1 MASFDD
7 IRPQSSFAKDDGE
20 FMDAGWRCVFAEH
33 VDRDGN
39 KFDASAMERIA
50 KRCNERIKRR
60 NAFCPIAILHN
71 KEGRDPEVIGFLGPY
86 RTGEI
91 PAEDGRGMVKAVYGR
106 MRVYKEDF
114 HKLKRY
120 PRVSVELW
128 SSKSEP
134 TSGYFDPVSLL
145 GAETPE
151 LDLPIHYA
159 KDEKAG
165 LRCVKYSRLMH
176 YAAASPGGTNVVLP
190 GMVEEKKPKTY
201 EKASKLM
208 LSPED
213 IQQIVVAMKPV
224 CQAIFA
230 EMNPA
235 PQVDDEMSDP
245 EMPPA
250 DEPDGDEM
258 PPEMPPADEAAPADD
273 APAEEAAPEIA
284 EDKPEEKPEAPPVDA
299 EKPDEEDDE
308 PAVKK
313 YQRERDEYQV
323 KYQKA
328 VVDLREI
335 TAKHDELA
343 AVVEGS
349 KREARRAVRYQ
360 KLNDLKAQGFVIVPD
375 EEIADVQD
383 LSDAAFGKFT
393 DTVVKKYQR
402 IPLNMLPVPK
412 GIETD
417 SDNDKKLV
425 KYQKEAFELCEAAT
439 KKGEHI
445 PFREALDRVRKSYE
459 HKPAA

>member
-1 MASFDD
+1 MSAT
-7 IRPQSSFAKDDGE
+7 DDGE
-20 FMDAGWRCVFAEH
+20 FRDFGYVCLFTEH

-39 KFDASAMERIA
+39 RFDKAAMERIT
-50 KRCNERIKRR
+50 KRCNDRIIRR
-60 NAFCPIAILHN
+60 KAFAPIVIRHN
-71 KEGRDPEVIGFLGPY
+71 GDGRDPEVIGLCGPY
-86 RTGEI
+86 RLGTIESD
-91 PAEDGRGMVKAVYGR
+91 DGKGMVAAVYGK
-106 MRVYKEDF
+106 MRVYRDDA
-114 HKLKRY
+114 HKVRKY
-120 PRVSVELW
+120 PYRSVEFW
-128 SSKSEP
+128 CSKTRP
-134 TSGYFDPVSLL
+134 TDGYFHPVSLL
-145 GAETPE
+145 GSEMPE
-151 LDLPIHYA
+151 LDLPVLYGKA
-159 KDEKAG
+159 EKSG
-165 LRCVKYSRLMH
+165 MRCVKYSRLAH
-176 YAAASPGGTNVVLP
+176 YAAEAGGTNVVLP

-235 PQVDDEMSDP
+235 PDVDAGAEIAP
-245 EMPPA
+245 EG
-250 DEPDGDEM
+250 EPDGDEM
-258 PPEMPPADEAAPADD
+258 PPEMPPAEGEAAPVD
-273 APAEEAAPEIA
+273 APPDELNDAPEID
-284 EDKPEEKPEAPPVDA
+284 EDKPEDKPEAPPVEA

-313 YQRERDEYQV
+313 YQRMADEYQV

-349 KREARRAVRYQ
+349 KREARRATRYQ

-417 SDNDKKLV
+417 SDSDRKRTM
-425 KYQKEAFELCEAAT
+425 YMKEAEKICDAAT
-439 KKGEHI
+439 KAGKHI
-445 PFREALDRVRKSYE
+445 PFRDACETVRKSYE
-459 HKPAA
+459 QKPAA